1 MPESSI
7 PCGEGAYEQI
17 SNSVAGTGSISSET
31 GFGMIWVVMASMVA
45 LLIGT
50 PMASAEQTATE
61 SVKGTID
68 AVIHILNSEELN
80 QPSRSVE
87 RRQKIE
93 YVIRQGV
100 SYEDMAKRALG
111 WPWLELTDTERQEFI
126 ALFVQLLRD
135 TFACRIDN
143 YADEQVL
150 YLSERRE
157 ENFAEVRAKL
167 SGPKTETVLDFRLSD
182 VLGHWHVY
190 DVVIDGA
197 GIVSN
202 YHAQFANIIRT
213 HSYIGLVNKMK
224 EKTLVVK
231 AFETTTAP

>member
-1 MPESSI
+1 MN
-7 PCGEGAYEQI
+7 QI
-17 SNSVAGTGSISSET
+17 SNRVARAGFISSEP
-31 GFGMIWVVMASMVA
+31 GFSLIWIVMASMVA

-50 PMASAEQTATE
+50 PVASAEQTATE
-61 SVKGTID
+61 SVKSTID
-68 AVIHILNSEELN
+68 EVIHILNSEELN
-80 QPSRSVE
+80 QPGRSVE

-93 YVIRQGV
+93 HVIRQRV
-100 SYEDMAKRALG
+100 NYEDMAKRALG
-111 WPWLELTDTERQEFI
+111 WPWIELTDTERQEFV

-150 YLSERRE
+150 YLSEQRE
-157 ENFAEVRAKL
+157 ENFAEVKAKL
-167 SGPKTETVLDFRLSD
+167 SGLKVDTLLDFRLAD
-182 VLGHWHVY
+182 RVGHWYVY

-197 GIVSN
+197 GLVSN
-202 YHAQFANIIRT
+202 YHAQFASIIRS
-213 HSYIGLVNKMK
+213 HSYTGLVNKMK

>member
-1 MPESSI
+1 MNR
-7 PCGEGAYEQI
+7 I
-17 SNSVAGTGSISSET
+17 SNSAANKIFISSET
-31 GFGMIWVVMASMVA
+31 GLGMTWVVMAGMVA

-50 PMASAEQTATE
+50 PVASAEQTATE
-61 SVKGTID
+61 SVKSTID
-68 AVIHILNSEELN
+68 EVVHILNSEELK
-80 QPSRSVE
+80 QPGRSVE

-93 YVIRQGV
+93 QVIRQRV

-111 WPWLELTDTERQEFI
+111 WPWIALTHPERQEFV

-150 YLSERRE
+150 YLSEQRE
-157 ENFAEVRAKL
+157 ENFAEVKAKL
-167 SGPKTETVLDFRLSD
+167 SGLKVDTLLDFRLAD
-182 VLGHWHVY
+182 KVGHWIVY
-190 DVVIDGA
+190 DVIIDGA
-197 GIVSN
+197 GIVGN
-202 YHAQFANIIRT
+202 YHAQFASIIRD
-213 HSYIGLVNKMK
+213 HSYAGLVNKMK